1 MSVQEIGTIAIGLA
15 MLIAFLQKGTDE
27 ERDRPTPKFTK
38 LAAIILLVVGVVDLY
53 LWVLELGTFTNHIKG
68 FMPPSLGF
76 ILMCVIFGWYWW
88 RRGTVEALDVMFGIL
103 MGHFWWSWC

>member
-1 MSVQEIGTIAIGLA
+1 MSVQEIGTIAIVIA
-15 MLIAFLQKGTDE
+15 MAIAFTQKASDE
-27 ERDRPTPKFTK
+27 ERRRPVPPLTTV
-38 LAAIILLVVGVVDLY
+38 AAIILLVVGVVDFW
-53 LWVLELGTFTNHIKG
+53 LWVRELETFTSYIKG
-68 FMPPSLGF
+68 FMPTALGF